1 MFGHAKKRKKDIQ
14 KELEEIET
22 LEEEGP
28 LDTET
33 FENRTTLRM
42 ELDDILANEE
52 LFTLQQS
59 NERWLLKG
67 DQNTTFFH
75 PAANGKK

>member
-1 MFGHAKKRKKDIQ
+1 MKKRKKDIQ

-28 LDTET
+28 LDPET
-33 FENRTTLRM
+33 YENITNLWM
-42 ELDDILANEE
+42 ELDDIMANEE
-52 LFTLQQS
+52 LVWLQQS

-67 DQNTTFFH
+67 D
-75 PAANGKK
+75 